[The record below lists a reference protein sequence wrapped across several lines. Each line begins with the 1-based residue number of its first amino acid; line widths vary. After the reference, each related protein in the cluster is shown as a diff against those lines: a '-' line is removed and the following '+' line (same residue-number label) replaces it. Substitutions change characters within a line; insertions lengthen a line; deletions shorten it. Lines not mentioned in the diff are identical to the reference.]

1 MIKTIYSEYIED
13 TISFI
18 REKHNIQN
26 IEILDENERDISDI
40 LQTIINIGILENT
53 RIFLIRN
60 PQQILKKIDLLDT
73 NDIVYIH
80 IHKGIKSIPKET
92 IAKYE
97 PFKYIKSQ
105 FEKAKININDNTINQ
120 IIDVVGDNKIT
131 LQNEIQ
137 KCIYYIYPK
146 KEISNIND
154 IKDILSENDNT
165 IIWNITNALIS
176 NNKNLMIKELSK
188 LISQN
193 EDLYMIVSMIAR
205 QLYIILLIHI
215 YQDKPNQQIVTILK
229 EKPFSINI
237 SVYGVIK
244 TKENLYRFPESKIKE
259 IYHRVLKL
267 ITLVNNGKIDMSL
280 SLLIL
285 FLTI

>member
-1 MIKTIYSEYIED
+1 LGP
-13 TISFI
+13 F
-18 REKHNIQN
+18 
-26 IEILDENERDISDI
+26 
-40 LQTIINIGILENT
+40 INIGILENT